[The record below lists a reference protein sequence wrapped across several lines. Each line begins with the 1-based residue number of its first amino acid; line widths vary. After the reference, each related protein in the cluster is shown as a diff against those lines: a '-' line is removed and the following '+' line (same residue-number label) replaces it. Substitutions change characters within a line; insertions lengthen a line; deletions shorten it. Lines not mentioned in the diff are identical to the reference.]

1 MTLSGCFSYLLVLV
15 FFNLTTKRLCAYF
28 FLFILIR
35 IWWICYLWDLWF
47 INSGKFSA
55 IQMPLPHSHYY
66 FLLEIWLYVLDLI
79 TVFPVA
85 LECFSILC
93 FSVPHPVQF
102 LLLNLI
108 VHWTLLCLISHY
120 SCYALFYF
128 ISLIFHFQRFYCF
141 QFYTITSLLL
151 YYVINL
157 FLFS

>member
-55 IQMPLPHSHYY
+55 IQMPLPYTHYY

-85 LECFSILC
+85 LKCFLYPVSLYHILSSSAAQSYSSLDSSMSNLSLFMLCAFLFRQLDFSFPEVLLFSIL
-93 FSVPHPVQF
+93 H
-102 LLLNLI
+102 N
-108 VHWTLLCLISHY
+108 Y
-120 SCYALFYF
+120 
-128 ISLIFHFQRFYCF
+128 
-141 QFYTITSLLL
+141 
-151 YYVINL
+151 
-157 FLFS
+157 